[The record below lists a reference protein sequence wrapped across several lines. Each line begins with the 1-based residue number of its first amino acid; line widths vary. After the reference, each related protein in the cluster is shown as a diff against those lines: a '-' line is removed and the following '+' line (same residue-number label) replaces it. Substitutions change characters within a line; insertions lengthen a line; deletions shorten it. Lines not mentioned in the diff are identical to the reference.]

1 MVASV
6 WMNDYTTRIQDIS
19 KEKKTMSENEITMVD
34 STSCAVH
41 CGMSNKVARSP
52 PSRSQTTTREEY
64 RNRRYHCRS

>member
-19 KEKKTMSENEITMVD
+19 KEKKTMSENEITMAD

-41 CGMSNKVARSP
+41 G
-52 PSRSQTTTREEY
+52 E
-64 RNRRYHCRS
+64 